1 MPNMAKLA
9 KNGHFQAISRVPEN
23 FWKFPGLMKYWNFAL
38 KMKFLDKNWVGKISH
53 ILKMVQICQF
63 QGSSGFLEAWNPGL
77 KTSRWSQKCPKM
89 MKICYTN
96 FFCSYILKNYPFLKI
111 FSRSTQKCCKTA
123 PHNSKKYSAEL
134 IFKLNFF
141 LAEHESCYFWK
152 VFKVKVALFFW
163 SDEIFTPPPF

>member
-1 MPNMAKLA
+1 
-9 KNGHFQAISRVPEN
+9 
-23 FWKFPGLMKYWNFAL
+23 MKYWNFAL

-96 FFCSYILKNYPFLKI
+96 FFCSYILKNHPFLKI
-111 FSRSTQKCCKTA
+111 FSRSTQKCCRTA
-123 PHNSKKYSAEL
+123 PNNSKKYSAEL

-163 SDEIFTPPPF
+163 SDEIFTPPPFSGLIHKIRRRDWSILFC